1 MEEPFAHTLSGK
13 KKKKHGIQKSL
24 NLRTLN
30 RHKDRNRNNMDKQTW
45 LKTTVAPHV
54 EVSEGLHKILPTS
67 SAGDS
72 PYGKGAKEH
81 TLSGAK
87 KPDHTEL
94 LNRLKALK
102 LFPNVPK

>member
-1 MEEPFAHTLSGK
+1 
-13 KKKKHGIQKSL
+13 
-24 NLRTLN
+24 
-30 RHKDRNRNNMDKQTW
+30 MDKQTW
-45 LKTTVAPHV
+45 LRTTVASHV

-87 KPDHTEL
+87 KTRPHITIKQVEGIE
-94 LNRLKALK
+94 A
-102 LFPNVPK
+102 FPKCS